1 MSKIK
6 KRISLSVGI
15 LLLWVLAAPSCM
27 TMRTS
32 DKKAIAE
39 FQEKNLSLEL
49 KTLSNNGHDLHYA
62 KIGSDTLPTLIF
74 VHGSPG
80 SWHESADYLNDKD
93 LLQHFR
99 MVSIDRPGFGY
110 SEFRHAFN
118 LQQQSDIISPLFK
131 VLENKKPMIVIG
143 HSLGGPMIVKLAAD
157 NPTTFSTLVILAG
170 AIDPAMENPEKWRKV
185 FIHNPLQYLLP
196 GALKPSNEE
205 LWMLKKDLVLLKSDF
220 PKIQAKVYM
229 LHGDKDRLVPYGNL
243 AYGQKMFGANTHFEG
258 ITITG
263 KDHFIP
269 WTNKAEIK
277 ALLLKLK

>member
-1 MSKIK
+1 MNKTK
-6 KRISLSVGI
+6 KRIFIPIGI
-15 LLLWVLAAPSCM
+15 LLIWVLSAPSCM

-32 DKKAIAE
+32 DKKATAE
-39 FQEKNLSLEL
+39 FQAKNLHLEL
-49 KTLSNNGHDLHYA
+49 KTITTNGHNLHYA
-62 KIGSDTLPTLIF
+62 QIGNDTFPTLIF

-80 SWHESADYLNDKD
+80 SWHESADYLNDTT
-93 LLQHFR
+93 LLKHFR

-131 VLENKKPMIVIG
+131 VLDNKKPMTLIG

-157 NPTTFSTLVILAG
+157 NPKTFSNLVILAG
-170 AIDPAMENPEKWRKV
+170 AIDPAMEKPEKWRKV
-185 FIHNPLQYLLP
+185 FMNNPLQYLVP

-205 LWMLKKDLVLLKSDF
+205 LWMLKTDLVALKGDF
-220 PKIQAKVYM
+220 PKIQSKVYM

-243 AYGQKMFGANTHFEG
+243 AYGRQMFSENTHFEG
-258 ITITG
+258 ITMEG
-263 KDHFIP
+263 QDHFIP
-269 WTNKAEIK
+269 WTRKEAIK